1 MSLVWGV
8 LMQIA
13 SAALDQLPV
22 SLVWGVVMQ
31 IASAVLDQLPFPC
44 VGCINADCVGSA

>member
-1 MSLVWGV
+1 
-8 LMQIA
+8 MQIA

-22 SLVWGVVMQ
+22 SLVWGVLMQ